1 MNSVLKGEKW
11 KNNKKVSFI
20 SCVNNYKE
28 YKWAL
33 HYIHSLRIPDGF
45 EIETIA
51 INNAISL
58 TSGYNQEMK
67 KNDAK
72 YKVYLHQD
80 TYILKQISYSK

>member
-1 MNSVLKGEKW
+1 MSIMIENTNG
-11 KNNKKVSFI
+11 
-20 SCVNNYKE
+20 
-28 YKWAL
+28 
-33 HYIHSLRIPDGF
+33 HYIIFIRLRFPDGF
-45 EIETIA
+45 EIETVA

-80 TYILKQISYSK
+80 TYILNTNFLFEVIKCIGEIP